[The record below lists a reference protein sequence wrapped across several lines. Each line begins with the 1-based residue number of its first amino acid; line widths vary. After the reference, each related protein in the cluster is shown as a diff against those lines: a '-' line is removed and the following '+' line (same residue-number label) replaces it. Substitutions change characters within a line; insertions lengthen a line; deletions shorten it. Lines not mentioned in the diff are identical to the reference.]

1 MYLEYIFKIVMKRP
15 LSCYG
20 IVICIVWECIGT
32 SILGFQ
38 HGSCGRKIPIIPW
51 LWNPSPQPGL
61 NCRQRRLPAGS
72 LQSDF
77 WFSSKCA
84 AGQWSQ
90 ELGAPVIL
98 KPRSIYSGAVVGVG
112 SLEVLYPFLILE
124 KSLRIA
130 GTFFFGATSSGGA
143 LLPIVLS
150 YFAIPIWLCWDRL
163 EGVGW
168 RPQECQEQ

>member
-1 MYLEYIFKIVMKRP
+1 MKRH

-20 IVICIVWECIGT
+20 IVICIVWECTGA

-38 HGSCGRKIPIIPW
+38 HGSCGRKILIIPW

-61 NCRQRRLPAGS
+61 NCRQRGLTAGS

-90 ELGAPVIL
+90 EFGAPGSL
-98 KPRSIYSGAVVGVG
+98 KPRSIYSGAVVEVG
-112 SLEVLYPFLILE
+112 SLEVLYPFSHFLTLE

-130 GTFFFGATSSGGA
+130 GTFFGAISSGGA
-143 LLPIVLS
+143 VLPIVLS
-150 YFAIPIWLCWDRL
+150 YFAIPMWLCWDRL
-163 EGVGW
+163 AGVGW
-168 RPQECQEQ
+168 QAQDCQEQ